1 MFELRG
7 VWNFKVDQ
15 FWECCTDNVDMVILD
30 EKPQNKLYRN

>member
-7 VWNFKVDQ
+7 VLNFKVDQ
-15 FWECCTDNVDMVILD
+15 FWECCADIVDFVILD

>member
-7 VWNFKVDQ
+7 VDQ
-15 FWECCTDNVDMVILD
+15 FWECCADNVDIIILD